1 MCRTTSALQ
10 EQAPEN
16 LRLAASHWILKSYR
30 PTISIYTTEIDG
42 QAFYTAYYV

>member
-1 MCRTTSALQ
+1 MWRTTQVLQ

-30 PTISIYTTEIDG
+30 LTITIYTTEIDG
-42 QAFYTAYYV
+42 QGFYTAYYV

>member
-1 MCRTTSALQ
+1 MCRTTQALQ

-30 PTISIYTTEIDG
+30 LIITIYTTEIDG
-42 QAFYTAYYV
+42 QGFYTAYNV